1 MNRLER
7 VVLYALVIG
16 TLLFLAACMTPA
28 QQTAEVEKIN
38 AAYEAGRITYEQW
51 KQMLQEVYSQGGI
64 ALWQFLLGLVGIGS
78 ASVFGGYKLTMAK
91 RGPTELERQAKKAA
105 AK

>member
-1 MNRLER
+1 MNRIGI
-7 VVLYALVIG
+7 VVLYALVAVV
-16 TLLFLAACMTPA
+16 FVACMTPA

-64 ALWQFLLGLVGIGS
+64 ALWQFLLGLVGVGVT
-78 ASVFGGYKLTMAK
+78 SVVGAHKITMAR
-91 RGPTELERQAKKAA
+91 RGPVKKASG
-105 AK
+105 